1 METITPKEAARRCN
15 VSTRTIRAWLQA
27 KKITRYAGPNG
38 YSVLIDAAELAA
50 YNELRRRG
58 PDPVVVDQLAMHGEP
73 VMADTCRPE
82 EGYHS
87 TPHRRCILRGA
98 HSHDVAV
105 LTEIEQVADIP
116 AFKVEYENAPV
127 PAEPVRC
134 IHGRELADCPRC
146 GPK

>member
-73 VMADTCRPE
+73 VPRSLND
-82 EGYHS
+82 
-87 TPHRRCILRGA
+87 L
-98 HSHDVAV
+98 AV
-105 LTEIEQVADIP
+105 LTEIEQVADSP
-116 AFKVEYENAPV
+116 TFKVEYENTPV